1 MLNIYVHNEVIRKK
15 NNYFISISRT
25 PELVNGKLIFKKVH
39 FTDKKKVTQYIKN
52 ATFFVNTISFT
63 LDLYVDR
70 LRALSNI
77 IELKNNSWVRRDFD
91 HNLFEAI
98 TELSLIRKT
107 VETKDFEY
115 YLNKLRGS
123 YLAISRMLITLNKY
137 LPLES
142 EIIFGSLQLQIEHV
156 NTVIHNPYSILDPKF
171 SRN

>member
-1 MLNIYVHNEVIRKK
+1 M
-15 NNYFISISRT
+15 
-25 PELVNGKLIFKKVH
+25 
-39 FTDKKKVTQYIKN
+39 
-52 ATFFVNTISFT
+52 
-63 LDLYVDR
+63 
-70 LRALSNI
+70 RALSNI

-91 HNLFEAI
+91 QNLFEAI

-156 NTVIHNPYSILDPKF
+156 NAVIRNPYSILDSKF